1 MWRRGAL
8 GRGPVV
14 NEKFNLAKD
23 GKDPVIKWL
32 ELKKKGVIPEREK
45 YEGVEDKVGEHH
57 WLLCQND

>member
-1 MWRRGAL
+1 M
-8 GRGPVV
+8 

-57 WLLCQND
+57 WLLRQNDRVIRRS